1 MNLGGNIMEHY
12 YTQKPTVSHDENKV
26 HFKVKDIEL
35 ELITDAGVFSKR
47 RVDFGSNLLINSVP
61 QTTGKILDLGC
72 GYGVIG
78 ISLSLLNPS
87 SDVTMVDINERAVE
101 LANRNIKLNNIKNAK
116 AIQSDGF
123 EKVVGKF
130 DVIVSNPPIRAG
142 KKVIYPLFE
151 QSIDFLNTNG
161 AIYLVIQ
168 KKQGANSAFDKL
180 ESIYGNCEVINKDAG
195 YWILKSTKSI

>member
-1 MNLGGNIMEHY
+1 MEHY
-12 YTQKPTVSHDENKV
+12 YSQKPSVAHNENKI
-26 HFKVKDIEL
+26 HFKVKDFQL
-35 ELITDAGVFSKR
+35 EFITDAGVFSKK

-61 QTTGKILDLGC
+61 QTSGKILDLGC

-87 SDVTMVDINERAVE
+87 SEVTMVDINERAVE
-101 LANRNIKLNNIKNAK
+101 LANRNIELNNIKNAQ

-123 EKVVGKF
+123 EKVSGNF

-151 QSIDFLNTNG
+151 QSIDYLNANG
-161 AIYLVIQ
+161 SIYLVIQ
-168 KKQGANSAFDKL
+168 KKQGAKSALEKL
-180 ESIYGNCEVINKDAG
+180 ESIYGNCEVIIKDAG
-195 YWILKSTKSI
+195 YWILKSTKTV

>member
-1 MNLGGNIMEHY
+1 MEHY

>member
-1 MNLGGNIMEHY
+1 MEHY
-12 YTQKPTVSHDENKV
+12 YSQKPSVAHNENKI
-26 HFKVKDIEL
+26 HFKVKDFQL
-35 ELITDAGVFSKR
+35 EFITDAGVFSKK

-61 QTTGKILDLGC
+61 QTSGKILDLGC

-87 SDVTMVDINERAVE
+87 SEVTMVDINERAVE
-101 LANRNIKLNNIKNAK
+101 LANRNIELNNTKNAQ

-123 EKVVGKF
+123 EKVSGNF

-151 QSIDFLNTNG
+151 QSIDYLNANG
-161 AIYLVIQ
+161 SIYLVIQ
-168 KKQGANSAFDKL
+168 KKQGAKSALEKL
-180 ESIYGNCEVINKDAG
+180 ESIYGNCEVIIKDAG
-195 YWILKSTKSI
+195 YWILKSTKTV